1 MLAARLP
8 RSLAVAAWLISGSAW
23 AAEPSA
29 EARRLYAEG
38 KAEYA
43 QGHYVEAVG
52 LFERSY
58 ALSESA
64 ALLFNMA
71 QAHRLAGPDHCADAV
86 ALYKSYLAAEPEAEN
101 EKEVQ
106 ERIAELGDCA
116 PPAKPAPPLDASTP
130 ATPPPPIIASRPAV
144 VPVVAKSSALP
155 TGPVLVAGAGTA
167 LLVAGGVLYWRAWD
181 KHREAERICPCYP
194 ATYTSWEVLTNVSYA
209 LLAVGGATVAGG
221 VTWWVVG
228 EPARRGQ
235 PSHALLG
242 VGGRF

>member
-1 MLAARLP
+1 MRRARPNTRRATTWKRSGCSSARTRCRSRRRCCSTWRKRTAWPDPIIVRTRSHSTRATSPPSPKP
-8 RSLAVAAWLISGSAW
+8 RTRKKYKSGSRGSGDGR
-23 AAEPSA
+23 PP
-29 EARRLYAEG
+29 ARRPHPL
-38 KAEYA
+38 
-43 QGHYVEAVG
+43 
-52 LFERSY
+52 
-58 ALSESA
+58 
-64 ALLFNMA
+64 
-71 QAHRLAGPDHCADAV
+71 
-86 ALYKSYLAAEPEAEN
+86 
-101 EKEVQ
+101 
-106 ERIAELGDCA
+106 A
-116 PPAKPAPPLDASTP
+116 PPPPAP
-130 ATPPPPIIASRPAV
+130 PPPPIIASRPAV

-181 KHREAERICPCYP
+181 KHGEAERICPCYP

-228 EPARRGQ
+228 EPAPRGE